1 MAFIKHYTTIFL
13 CTLGILISIPDLA
26 LSDSSSCPTNL
37 NSTCT
42 ILPFNISNPPD
53 VWLNVPDL
61 SVQEI
66 SLVVEDLQAHVSI
79 SATVANLVSINAGVD
94 VSIDKVNLTILGKNK
109 NKKFRLN

>member
-1 MAFIKHYTTIFL
+1 MAYIKHYTTFFL
-13 CTLGILISIPDLA
+13 FTLGILISIPDLA
-26 LSDSSSCPTNL
+26 LSDGSSCPNNL

-42 ILPFNISNPPD
+42 ILPFNVSNPPD

-66 SLVVEDLQAHVSI
+66 SLLVEDLQAHVSI